1 MNAHEKVLNLL
12 STINK
17 GVDLKDELQTEIDP
31 SIYFRRNS
39 VNLLVG
45 KKGSGKT
52 YNVFREVLKL
62 KFVDNHHY
70 TKMLY
75 ITNKPYDPTFRRIKD
90 LLPITVEKITYDQAV
105 EKINELSEAK
115 KAIMEIKDHNINTD
129 DLDHQE
135 LDQVLGTDITGQ
147 GDVFHSIV
155 LLDDCQFLFE
165 KRTRENLALWK
176 LLFENRQPKITYFLT
191 LQDPKGLDSSIKEAL
206 DSVWVFGGFT
216 QMKFNYIM
224 RNIPHEHD
232 TYDVWVVYRQLTK
245 NQAVVFTNT
254 ESGTTAAIL
263 KC

>member
-75 ITNKPYDPTFRRIKD
+75 VTNKPYDPTFRRIKD
-90 LLPITVEKITYDQAV
+90 LLPITVEKITYDKAV
-105 EKINELSEAK
+105 E
-115 KAIMEIKDHNINTD
+115 D
-129 DLDHQE
+129 
-135 LDQVLGTDITGQ
+135 
-147 GDVFHSIV
+147 
-155 LLDDCQFLFE
+155 
-165 KRTRENLALWK
+165 
-176 LLFENRQPKITYFLT
+176 
-191 LQDPKGLDSSIKEAL
+191 
-206 DSVWVFGGFT
+206 
-216 QMKFNYIM
+216 YI
-224 RNIPHEHD
+224 
-232 TYDVWVVYRQLTK
+232 
-245 NQAVVFTNT
+245 
-254 ESGTTAAIL
+254 AIL
-263 KC
+263 KKHYLTKGRTEQHLMRNYTTTRGGRYASHPYYEVELRKTYNDIARKTKIKILQDKYMKS